1 MLRQPLDVVIRRVEM
16 IKISVS
22 RRDSGRPKMMLIEI
36 INKYLNTLSLIKDMF
51 LYGSQWQQSI
61 YVADLN
67 SCDFTALLLLYYNSF
82 EYVSP
87 IGQKRVILMK
97 LEPLAG

>member
-1 MLRQPLDVVIRRVEM
+1 M

-22 RRDSGRPKMMLIEI
+22 RRDSGRPKMM
-36 INKYLNTLSLIKDMF
+36 LIKDMF

-67 SCDFTALLLLYYNSF
+67 S
-82 EYVSP
+82 
-87 IGQKRVILMK
+87 
-97 LEPLAG
+97 